1 MPAFYTYLL
10 IRATDFAAHILVF
23 RARKVPGTDVGWDI
37 PPFYLHNSKQL
48 LIFAGVFKGVP

>member
-1 MPAFYTYLL
+1 M